1 MHEQMRFGFDT
12 GYFVKYVTGEL
23 DQKHRRALQ
32 AVALQAVAEG
42 GSTGLSSAIVI
53 YELKKL
59 GLRGVLSKED
69 ADWLAR
75 TVGDAC
81 EVDRHLPD
89 DVLDEAAR
97 LSHGNGLSMADSMVL
112 MTALRHDAGR
122 IYTSDSDLMAYDG
135 PIEILGI

>member
-97 LSHGNGLSMADSMVL
+97 LSHGNGLSMADSMG
-112 MTALRHDAGR
+112 AFRG
-122 IYTSDSDLMAYDG
+122 
-135 PIEILGI
+135 

>member
-32 AVALQAVAEG
+32 AVAEG
-42 GSTGLSSAIVI
+42 GATGFTSAIVI

-89 DVLDEAAR
+89 DFLDEVAR

-135 PIEILGI
+135 PIETLGI